1 MRLRGLIVHLFARVM
16 CHRVCV
22 SVCACSGSQVLNAT
36 VRTYLVDLCPGS
48 LVLHAAV
55 RTYLSPF
62 CACDVPPRVCE
73 SACVCV
79 CTGPLLCQS
88 GASCGCADLFV
99 TRLCV
104 RFATK
109 CVCVCVCLPGRLCVC
124 VCVCACV
131 CVCGRWPSALAAGC
145 CTRLC
150 GRICHLF
157 VRTMCHHVFACVCVC
172 ACVCARVY
180 VCVCVCE
187 CVCVCVCVCV
197 LAFGPC
203 FGSLVLHASGRTCL

>member
-1 MRLRGLIVHLFARVM
+1 MPVWCCMRLRGLIVHLFARVM

-109 CVCVCVCLPGRLCVC
+109 CVCVCVSARSLVCVC

-131 CVCGRWPSALAAGC
+131 CVCVWALA
-145 CTRLC
+145 LC
-150 GRICHLF
+150 SGSGLLHAA
-157 VRTMCHHVFACVCVC
+157 VRTYLPPFLCVLC
-172 ACVCARVY
+172 ATTCLP
-180 VCVCVCE
+180 VCVCVRVCLRA
-187 CVCVCVCVCV
+187 CVCVCVCV
-197 LAFGPC
+197 
-203 FGSLVLHASGRTCL
+203 

>member
-109 CVCVCVCLPGRLCVC
+109 CVCVCVCVC
-124 VCVCACV
+124 PV
-131 CVCGRWPSALAAGC
+131 
-145 CTRLC
+145 
-150 GRICHLF
+150 
-157 VRTMCHHVFACVCVC
+157 ACVCVC
-172 ACVCARVY
+172 ACVR
-180 VCVCVCE
+180 VCVCVGAGPLLWQRVAARGCADVFAIFLCVLCATTCLPVCVCARVSARVCM
-187 CVCVCVCVCV
+187 CVCVCV
-197 LAFGPC
+197 
-203 FGSLVLHASGRTCL
+203 